1 MKQSLR
7 IIPFLL
13 GLFLFIEGF
22 LSPASAR
29 TENTNK
35 EVLVLNSINF
45 NLPWAK
51 NFYWC
56 LHDALQKQG
65 ISVKAESLSV
75 PALVNEMEAN
85 AVVTHLRQKYLEPP
99 TAIVMIGDPGWIV
112 CRELFDDV
120 WKDVP
125 VIITN
130 TRDRLPAT
138 LDILLSHEEL
148 TESNTVPAY
157 EWRKGYNVTT
167 LGQVYYVKETIGLMR
182 QLMPDMKRLAFISD
196 DRYISEAVRGD
207 VEQAM
212 TGSFPEL
219 AFEQLSTRNISTEM
233 LLDTLKSYDKT
244 TGLIYYSWF
253 ETHNQD
259 DNNYLFD
266 HIQEIITRFVH
277 SPLFLLAPE
286 DLSNNTFAGG
296 YYVSVESFGDSLL
309 QLIHRVLEGEF
320 PRDIPPALGGKPAA
334 YLCYPALQ
342 SYDIPVSLYPKEA
355 VYINLPVSFFEQYK
369 KEILMTVVLLLVVVS
384 AVGYYIHIL
393 KRAHQR
399 MKEAQL
405 KAEEANQL
413 KSAFLA
419 NMSHEIRTPLNA
431 IVGFSNLLSMVE
443 DKEEMLEY
451 AGIIETNTELL
462 LQLINDILD
471 MSKIESGMYDFHV
484 TQVDANQ
491 LMSEVEQVARLRIRT
506 DEVSLSFAE
515 RLPQCVFHTDKNR
528 LIQVLTNLVV
538 NAIKFTSQGEI
549 QIGYRLQDAHTLY
562 FYVSDTG
569 CGMSAEQCEHVF
581 ERFVKYNTFIQ
592 GTGLGLSICKMIIE
606 KLGGEI
612 GVQSESGKGSVF
624 WFTLPYRAS
633 ASL

>member
-1 MKQSLR
+1 MKQT
-7 IIPFLL
+7 PFRCLCLLLILL
-13 GLFLFIEGF
+13 GAVHSRLFAHTDKTREDVLF
-22 LSPASAR
+22 
-29 TENTNK
+29 
-35 EVLVLNSINF
+35 LNSINF

-51 NFYWC
+51 DVFWYT
-56 LHDALQKQG
+56 HQALQKKN

-75 PALVNEMEAN
+75 PALCNRKEAA
-85 AVVTHLRQKYLEPP
+85 AVVEQLRRKYDVPP
-99 TAIVMIGDPGWIV
+99 RLIVFIGDPGWIV
-112 CRELFDDV
+112 CRELFYDV

-451 AGIIETNTELL
+451 AGIIETNTDLL

>member
-1 MKQSLR
+1 MKQT
-7 IIPFLL
+7 PFRCLCLLLILL
-13 GLFLFIEGF
+13 GVVHSRLFAHTDKTREDVLF
-22 LSPASAR
+22 
-29 TENTNK
+29 
-35 EVLVLNSINF
+35 LNSINF

-51 NFYWC
+51 DVFWYT
-56 LHDALQKQG
+56 HQALQKKN

-75 PALVNEMEAN
+75 PALCNRKEAA
-85 AVVTHLRQKYLEPP
+85 AVVEQLRRKYDVPP
-99 TAIVMIGDPGWIV
+99 RLIVFIGDPGWIV

-491 LMSEVEQVARLRIRT
+491 LMSEVEQVAHLRIRT

>member
-1 MKQSLR
+1 MKQT
-7 IIPFLL
+7 PFRCLCLLLILL
-13 GLFLFIEGF
+13 GAVHSRLSAHTDKTREDVLF
-22 LSPASAR
+22 
-29 TENTNK
+29 
-35 EVLVLNSINF
+35 LNSINF

-51 NFYWC
+51 DVFWYT
-56 LHDALQKQG
+56 HQALQKKN

-75 PALVNEMEAN
+75 PALCNRKEAA
-85 AVVTHLRQKYLEPP
+85 AVVEQLRRKYDVPP
-99 TAIVMIGDPGWIV
+99 RLIVFIGDPGWIV

-130 TRDRLPAT
+130 ARDRLPAT

-413 KSAFLA
+413 KSAYLA

>member
-1 MKQSLR
+1 MKQT
-7 IIPFLL
+7 PFRCLCLLLILL
-13 GLFLFIEGF
+13 GAVHSRLSAHADKTREDVLF
-22 LSPASAR
+22 
-29 TENTNK
+29 
-35 EVLVLNSINF
+35 LNSINF

-51 NFYWC
+51 DVFWYT
-56 LHDALQKQG
+56 HQALQKKN

-75 PALVNEMEAN
+75 PALCNRKEAA
-85 AVVTHLRQKYLEPP
+85 AVVEQLRRKYDVPP
-99 TAIVMIGDPGWIV
+99 RLIVFIGDPGWIV

-443 DKEEMLEY
+443 DKEEILEY

>member
-1 MKQSLR
+1 MKQT
-7 IIPFLL
+7 PFRCLCLLLILL
-13 GLFLFIEGF
+13 GAVHSRLSAHADKTREDVLF
-22 LSPASAR
+22 
-29 TENTNK
+29 
-35 EVLVLNSINF
+35 LNSINF

-51 NFYWC
+51 DVFWYT
-56 LHDALQKQG
+56 HQALQKKN

-75 PALVNEMEAN
+75 PALCNRKEAA
-85 AVVTHLRQKYLEPP
+85 AVVEQLRRKYDVPP
-99 TAIVMIGDPGWIV
+99 RLIVFIGDPGWIV

-212 TGSFPEL
+212 TGFFPEL

-277 SPLFLLAPE
+277 FPLFLLAPE

-569 CGMSAEQCEHVF
+569 CGMSVEQCEHVF

-633 ASL
+633 SSL

>member
-1 MKQSLR
+1 MKQT
-7 IIPFLL
+7 PFRCLCLLLILL
-13 GLFLFIEGF
+13 GAVHSRLSAHTDKTREDVLF
-22 LSPASAR
+22 
-29 TENTNK
+29 
-35 EVLVLNSINF
+35 LNSINF

-51 NFYWC
+51 DVFWYT
-56 LHDALQKQG
+56 HQALQKKN

-75 PALVNEMEAN
+75 PALCNRKEAA
-85 AVVTHLRQKYLEPP
+85 AVVEQLRRKYDVPP
-99 TAIVMIGDPGWIV
+99 RLIVFIGDPGWIV

-130 TRDRLPAT
+130 ARDRLPAT

-286 DLSNNTFAGG
+286 DLSNNSFAGG

>member
-1 MKQSLR
+1 MKQT
-7 IIPFLL
+7 PFRCLCLLLILL
-13 GLFLFIEGF
+13 GAVHSRLSAHTDKTREDVLF
-22 LSPASAR
+22 
-29 TENTNK
+29 
-35 EVLVLNSINF
+35 LNSINF

-51 NFYWC
+51 DVFWYT
-56 LHDALQKQG
+56 HQALQKKN

-75 PALVNEMEAN
+75 PALCNRKEAA
-85 AVVTHLRQKYLEPP
+85 AVVEQLRRKYDVPP
-99 TAIVMIGDPGWIV
+99 RLIVFIGDPGWIV

-130 TRDRLPAT
+130 ARDRLPAT

-569 CGMSAEQCEHVF
+569 CGMSDEQCEHVF

>member
-1 MKQSLR
+1 MKQT
-7 IIPFLL
+7 PFRCLCLLLILL
-13 GLFLFIEGF
+13 GAVHSRLSAHTDKTREDVLF
-22 LSPASAR
+22 
-29 TENTNK
+29 
-35 EVLVLNSINF
+35 LNSINF

-51 NFYWC
+51 DVFWYT
-56 LHDALQKQG
+56 HQALQKKN

-75 PALVNEMEAN
+75 PALCNRKEAA
-85 AVVTHLRQKYLEPP
+85 AVVEQLRRKYDVPP
-99 TAIVMIGDPGWIV
+99 RLIVFIGDPGWIV

-130 TRDRLPAT
+130 ARDRLPAT

-562 FYVSDTG
+562 FYLSDTG

>member
-1 MKQSLR
+1 MKQT
-7 IIPFLL
+7 PFRCLCLLLILL
-13 GLFLFIEGF
+13 GAVHSRLSAHADKTREDVLF
-22 LSPASAR
+22 
-29 TENTNK
+29 
-35 EVLVLNSINF
+35 LNSINF

-51 NFYWC
+51 DVFWYT
-56 LHDALQKQG
+56 HQALQKKN

-75 PALVNEMEAN
+75 PALCNRKEAA
-85 AVVTHLRQKYLEPP
+85 AVVEQLRRKYDVPP
-99 TAIVMIGDPGWIV
+99 RLIVFIGDPGWIV

-130 TRDRLPAT
+130 ARDRLPAT

-612 GVQSESGKGSVF
+612 GVQSEAGKGSVF

>member
-1 MKQSLR
+1 MKQT
-7 IIPFLL
+7 PFRCLCLLLILL
-13 GLFLFIEGF
+13 GAVHSRLSAHADKTREDILF
-22 LSPASAR
+22 
-29 TENTNK
+29 
-35 EVLVLNSINF
+35 LNSINF

-51 NFYWC
+51 DVFWYT
-56 LHDALQKQG
+56 HQALQKKN

-75 PALVNEMEAN
+75 PALCNRKEAA
-85 AVVTHLRQKYLEPP
+85 AVVEQLRRKYDVPP
-99 TAIVMIGDPGWIV
+99 RLIVFIGDPGWIV

-130 TRDRLPAT
+130 ARDRLPAT

-491 LMSEVEQVARLRIRT
+491 LMSEVEQVAHLRIRT

-538 NAIKFTSQGEI
+538 NAIKFTLQGEI

>member
-1 MKQSLR
+1 MKQT
-7 IIPFLL
+7 PFRCLCLLLILL
-13 GLFLFIEGF
+13 GAVHSRLSAHTDKTREDVLF
-22 LSPASAR
+22 
-29 TENTNK
+29 
-35 EVLVLNSINF
+35 LNSINF

-51 NFYWC
+51 DVFWYT
-56 LHDALQKQG
+56 HQALQKKN

-75 PALVNEMEAN
+75 PALCNRKEAA
-85 AVVTHLRQKYLEPP
+85 AVVEQLRRKYDVPP
-99 TAIVMIGDPGWIV
+99 RLIVFIGDPGWIV

-130 TRDRLPAT
+130 ARDRLPAT

-515 RLPQCVFHTDKNR
+515 RLPQCVFHTDKNC

>member
-1 MKQSLR
+1 
-7 IIPFLL
+7 L
-13 GLFLFIEGF
+13 GAVHSRLSAHTDKTREDVLF
-22 LSPASAR
+22 
-29 TENTNK
+29 
-35 EVLVLNSINF
+35 LNSINF

-51 NFYWC
+51 DVFWYT
-56 LHDALQKQG
+56 HQALQKKN

-75 PALVNEMEAN
+75 PALCNRKEAA
-85 AVVTHLRQKYLEPP
+85 AVVEQLRRKYDVPP
-99 TAIVMIGDPGWIV
+99 RLIVFIGDPGWIV

-130 TRDRLPAT
+130 ARDRLPAT

>member
-1 MKQSLR
+1 MKQT
-7 IIPFLL
+7 PFRCLCLLLILL
-13 GLFLFIEGF
+13 GAVHSRLSAHADKTREDVLF
-22 LSPASAR
+22 
-29 TENTNK
+29 
-35 EVLVLNSINF
+35 LNSINF

-51 NFYWC
+51 DVFWYT
-56 LHDALQKQG
+56 HQALQKKN

-75 PALVNEMEAN
+75 PALCNRKEAA
-85 AVVTHLRQKYLEPP
+85 AVVEQLRRKYDVPP
-99 TAIVMIGDPGWIV
+99 RLIVFIGDPGWIV

-484 TQVDANQ
+484 THVDANQ

>member
-1 MKQSLR
+1 MKQT
-7 IIPFLL
+7 PFRCLCLLLILL
-13 GLFLFIEGF
+13 GAVHSRLSAHTDKTREDVLF
-22 LSPASAR
+22 
-29 TENTNK
+29 
-35 EVLVLNSINF
+35 LNSINF

-51 NFYWC
+51 DVFWYT
-56 LHDALQKQG
+56 HQALQKKN

-75 PALVNEMEAN
+75 PASCNRKEAA
-85 AVVTHLRQKYLEPP
+85 AVVEQLRRKYDVPP
-99 TAIVMIGDPGWIV
+99 RLIVFIGDPGWIV

-130 TRDRLPAT
+130 ARDRLPAT

>member
-1 MKQSLR
+1 MKQT
-7 IIPFLL
+7 PFRCLCLLLILL
-13 GLFLFIEGF
+13 GAVHSRLSAHTDKTREDVLF
-22 LSPASAR
+22 
-29 TENTNK
+29 
-35 EVLVLNSINF
+35 LNSINF

-51 NFYWC
+51 DVFWYT
-56 LHDALQKQG
+56 HQALQKKN

-75 PALVNEMEAN
+75 PALCNRKEAA
-85 AVVTHLRQKYLEPP
+85 AVVEQLRRKYDVPP
-99 TAIVMIGDPGWIV
+99 RLIVFIGDPGWIV

-130 TRDRLPAT
+130 ARDRLPAT

-296 YYVSVESFGDSLL
+296 YYVLVESFGDSLL

>member
-1 MKQSLR
+1 MKQT
-7 IIPFLL
+7 PFRCLCLLLILL
-13 GLFLFIEGF
+13 GAVHSRLSAHADKTREDVLF
-22 LSPASAR
+22 
-29 TENTNK
+29 
-35 EVLVLNSINF
+35 LNSINF

-51 NFYWC
+51 DVFWYT
-56 LHDALQKQG
+56 HQALQKKN

-75 PALVNEMEAN
+75 PALCNRKEAA
-85 AVVTHLRQKYLEPP
+85 AVVEQLRRKYDVPP
-99 TAIVMIGDPGWIV
+99 RLIVFIGDPGWIV

>member
-1 MKQSLR
+1 MKQT
-7 IIPFLL
+7 PFRCLCLLLILL
-13 GLFLFIEGF
+13 GAVHSRLSAHADKTREDVLF
-22 LSPASAR
+22 
-29 TENTNK
+29 
-35 EVLVLNSINF
+35 LNSINF

-51 NFYWC
+51 DVFWYT
-56 LHDALQKQG
+56 HQALQKKN

-75 PALVNEMEAN
+75 PALCNRKEAA
-85 AVVTHLRQKYLEPP
+85 AVVEQLRRKYDVPP
-99 TAIVMIGDPGWIV
+99 RLIVFIGDPGWIV

-130 TRDRLPAT
+130 ARDRLPAT

-244 TGLIYYSWF
+244 TGVIYYSWF

>member
-1 MKQSLR
+1 MKQT
-7 IIPFLL
+7 PFRCLCLLLILL
-13 GLFLFIEGF
+13 GAVHSRLFAHTDKTREDVLF
-22 LSPASAR
+22 
-29 TENTNK
+29 
-35 EVLVLNSINF
+35 LNSINF

-51 NFYWC
+51 DVFWYT
-56 LHDALQKQG
+56 HQALQKKN

-75 PALVNEMEAN
+75 PALCNRKEAA
-85 AVVTHLRQKYLEPP
+85 AVVEQLRRKYDVPP
-99 TAIVMIGDPGWIV
+99 RLIVFIGDPGWIV
-112 CRELFDDV
+112 CRELFYDV

>member
-1 MKQSLR
+1 MKQT
-7 IIPFLL
+7 PFRCLCLLLILL
-13 GLFLFIEGF
+13 GAVHSRLSAHADKTREDVLF
-22 LSPASAR
+22 
-29 TENTNK
+29 
-35 EVLVLNSINF
+35 LNSINF

-51 NFYWC
+51 DVFWYT
-56 LHDALQKQG
+56 HQALQKKN

-75 PALVNEMEAN
+75 PALCNRKEAA
-85 AVVTHLRQKYLEPP
+85 AVVEQLRRKYDVPP
-99 TAIVMIGDPGWIV
+99 RLIVFIGDPGWIV

-130 TRDRLPAT
+130 ARDRLPAT

-253 ETHNQD
+253 GTHNQD

-491 LMSEVEQVARLRIRT
+491 LMSEVEQVAHLRIRT

-538 NAIKFTSQGEI
+538 NAIKFTLQGEI

>member
-1 MKQSLR
+1 
-7 IIPFLL
+7 
-13 GLFLFIEGF
+13 
-22 LSPASAR
+22 
-29 TENTNK
+29 
-35 EVLVLNSINF
+35 
-45 NLPWAK
+45 
-51 NFYWC
+51 
-56 LHDALQKQG
+56 
-65 ISVKAESLSV
+65 
-75 PALVNEMEAN
+75 
-85 AVVTHLRQKYLEPP
+85 
-99 TAIVMIGDPGWIV
+99 
-112 CRELFDDV
+112 
-120 WKDVP
+120 
-125 VIITN
+125 
-130 TRDRLPAT
+130 
-138 LDILLSHEEL
+138 
-148 TESNTVPAY
+148 
-157 EWRKGYNVTT
+157 
-167 LGQVYYVKETIGLMR
+167 
-182 QLMPDMKRLAFISD
+182 
-196 DRYISEAVRGD
+196 
-207 VEQAM
+207 
-212 TGSFPEL
+212 
-219 AFEQLSTRNISTEM
+219 M

-451 AGIIETNTELL
+451 AGIIEINTELL

>member
-1 MKQSLR
+1 MKQT
-7 IIPFLL
+7 PFRCLCLLLILL
-13 GLFLFIEGF
+13 GAVHSRLSAHTDKTREDVLF
-22 LSPASAR
+22 
-29 TENTNK
+29 
-35 EVLVLNSINF
+35 LNSINF

-51 NFYWC
+51 DVFWYT
-56 LHDALQKQG
+56 HQALQKKN

-75 PALVNEMEAN
+75 PALCNRKEAA
-85 AVVTHLRQKYLEPP
+85 AVVEQLRRKYDVPP
-99 TAIVMIGDPGWIV
+99 RLIVFIGDPGWIV

-130 TRDRLPAT
+130 ARDRLPAT

-491 LMSEVEQVARLRIRT
+491 LMSEVEQVAHLRIRT

>member
-1 MKQSLR
+1 MKQT
-7 IIPFLL
+7 PFRCLCLLLILL
-13 GLFLFIEGF
+13 GAVHSRLSAHADKTREDVLFL
-22 LSPASAR
+22 
-29 TENTNK
+29 NY
-35 EVLVLNSINF
+35 INF

-51 NFYWC
+51 DVFWYT
-56 LHDALQKQG
+56 HQALQKKN

-75 PALVNEMEAN
+75 PALCNRKEAA
-85 AVVTHLRQKYLEPP
+85 AVVEQLRRKYDVPP
-99 TAIVMIGDPGWIV
+99 RLIVFIGDPGWIV

-130 TRDRLPAT
+130 ARDRLPAT

-286 DLSNNTFAGG
+286 DLYNNTFAGG

>member
-1 MKQSLR
+1 MKQT
-7 IIPFLL
+7 PFRCLCLLLILL
-13 GLFLFIEGF
+13 GAVHSRLSAHADKTREDVLF
-22 LSPASAR
+22 
-29 TENTNK
+29 
-35 EVLVLNSINF
+35 LNSINF

-51 NFYWC
+51 DVFWYT
-56 LHDALQKQG
+56 HQALQKKN

-75 PALVNEMEAN
+75 PALCNRKEAA
-85 AVVTHLRQKYLEPP
+85 AVVEQLRRKYDVPP
-99 TAIVMIGDPGWIV
+99 RLIVFIGDPGWIV

-130 TRDRLPAT
+130 ARDRLPAT

-309 QLIHRVLEGEF
+309 QLIHRVEGEF

>member
-1 MKQSLR
+1 MKQT
-7 IIPFLL
+7 PFRCLCLLLILL
-13 GLFLFIEGF
+13 GAVHSRLSAHTDKTREDVLFL
-22 LSPASAR
+22 S
-29 TENTNK
+29 
-35 EVLVLNSINF
+35 SINF

-51 NFYWC
+51 DVFWYT
-56 LHDALQKQG
+56 HQALQKKN

-75 PALVNEMEAN
+75 PALCNRKEAA
-85 AVVTHLRQKYLEPP
+85 AVVEQLRRKYDVPP
-99 TAIVMIGDPGWIV
+99 RLIVFIGDPGWIV

-130 TRDRLPAT
+130 ARDRLPAT

>member
-1 MKQSLR
+1 MKQT
-7 IIPFLL
+7 PFRCLCLLLILL
-13 GLFLFIEGF
+13 GAVHSRLSAHTDKTREDVLF
-22 LSPASAR
+22 
-29 TENTNK
+29 
-35 EVLVLNSINF
+35 LNSINF

-51 NFYWC
+51 DVFWYT
-56 LHDALQKQG
+56 HQALQKKN

-75 PALVNEMEAN
+75 PALCNRKEAA
-85 AVVTHLRQKYLEPP
+85 AVVEQLRRKYDVPP
-99 TAIVMIGDPGWIV
+99 RLIVFIGDPGWIV

-419 NMSHEIRTPLNA
+419 NMSHVIRTPLNA

-506 DEVSLSFAE
+506 DEVSLSFAK

>member
-1 MKQSLR
+1 MKQT
-7 IIPFLL
+7 PFRCLCLLLILL
-13 GLFLFIEGF
+13 GAVHSRLSAHTDKTREDVLF
-22 LSPASAR
+22 
-29 TENTNK
+29 
-35 EVLVLNSINF
+35 LNSINF

-51 NFYWC
+51 DVFWYT
-56 LHDALQKQG
+56 HQALQKKN

-75 PALVNEMEAN
+75 PALCNRKEAA
-85 AVVTHLRQKYLEPP
+85 AVVEQLRRKYDVPP
-99 TAIVMIGDPGWIV
+99 RLIVFIGDPGWIV

-130 TRDRLPAT
+130 ARDRLPAT

-266 HIQEIITRFVH
+266 LIQEIITRFVH

>member
-1 MKQSLR
+1 
-7 IIPFLL
+7 LL
-13 GLFLFIEGF
+13 GAVHSRLSAHTDKTREDVLF
-22 LSPASAR
+22 
-29 TENTNK
+29 
-35 EVLVLNSINF
+35 LNSINF

-51 NFYWC
+51 DVFWYT
-56 LHDALQKQG
+56 HQALQKKN

-75 PALVNEMEAN
+75 PALCNRKEAA
-85 AVVTHLRQKYLEPP
+85 AVVEQLRRKYDVPP
-99 TAIVMIGDPGWIV
+99 RLIVFIGDPGWIV

-506 DEVSLSFAE
+506 DEVSLSFAK

>member
-1 MKQSLR
+1 M
-7 IIPFLL
+7 F
-13 GLFLFIEGF
+13 
-22 LSPASAR
+22 
-29 TENTNK
+29 
-35 EVLVLNSINF
+35 LNSINF

-51 NFYWC
+51 DVFWYT
-56 LHDALQKQG
+56 HQALQKKN

-75 PALVNEMEAN
+75 PALCNRKEAA
-85 AVVTHLRQKYLEPP
+85 AVVEQLRRKYDVPP
-99 TAIVMIGDPGWIV
+99 RLIVFIGDPGWIV

-130 TRDRLPAT
+130 ARDRLPAT

-182 QLMPDMKRLAFISD
+182 QLMPDMKRMAFISD

>member
-1 MKQSLR
+1 MKQT
-7 IIPFLL
+7 PFRCLCLLLILL
-13 GLFLFIEGF
+13 GAVHSRLSAHADKTREDVLF
-22 LSPASAR
+22 
-29 TENTNK
+29 
-35 EVLVLNSINF
+35 LNSINF

-51 NFYWC
+51 DVFWYT
-56 LHDALQKQG
+56 HQALQKKN

-75 PALVNEMEAN
+75 PALCNRKEAA
-85 AVVTHLRQKYLEPP
+85 AVVEQLRRKYDVPP
-99 TAIVMIGDPGWIV
+99 RLIVFIGDPGWIV

-419 NMSHEIRTPLNA
+419 NMSYEIRTPLNA

>member
-1 MKQSLR
+1 M
-7 IIPFLL
+7 F
-13 GLFLFIEGF
+13 
-22 LSPASAR
+22 
-29 TENTNK
+29 
-35 EVLVLNSINF
+35 LNSINF

-51 NFYWC
+51 DVFWYT
-56 LHDALQKQG
+56 HQALQKKN

-75 PALVNEMEAN
+75 PALCNRKEAA
-85 AVVTHLRQKYLEPP
+85 AVVEQLRRKYDVPP
-99 TAIVMIGDPGWIV
+99 RLIVFIGDPGWIV

>member
-1 MKQSLR
+1 MKQT
-7 IIPFLL
+7 PFRCLCLLLILL
-13 GLFLFIEGF
+13 GAVHSRLSAHTDKTREDVLF
-22 LSPASAR
+22 
-29 TENTNK
+29 
-35 EVLVLNSINF
+35 LNSINF

-51 NFYWC
+51 DVFWYT
-56 LHDALQKQG
+56 HQALQKKN

-75 PALVNEMEAN
+75 PALCNRKEAA
-85 AVVTHLRQKYLEPP
+85 AVVEQLRRKYDVPP
-99 TAIVMIGDPGWIV
+99 RLIVFIGDPGWIV

-130 TRDRLPAT
+130 ARDRLPAT

-569 CGMSAEQCEHVF
+569 CGMSVEQCEHVF

-633 ASL
+633 SSL

>member
-1 MKQSLR
+1 MKQT
-7 IIPFLL
+7 PFRCLCLLLILL
-13 GLFLFIEGF
+13 GAVHSRLSAHTDKTREDVLF
-22 LSPASAR
+22 
-29 TENTNK
+29 
-35 EVLVLNSINF
+35 LNSINF

-51 NFYWC
+51 DVFWYT
-56 LHDALQKQG
+56 HQALQKKN

-75 PALVNEMEAN
+75 PALCNRKEAA
-85 AVVTHLRQKYLEPP
+85 AVVEQLRRKYDVPP
-99 TAIVMIGDPGWIV
+99 RLIVFIGDPGWIV
-112 CRELFDDV
+112 CRELLDDV

>member
-1 MKQSLR
+1 MKQT
-7 IIPFLL
+7 PFRCLCLLLILL
-13 GLFLFIEGF
+13 GAVHSRLSAHADKTREDVLF
-22 LSPASAR
+22 
-29 TENTNK
+29 
-35 EVLVLNSINF
+35 LNSINF

-51 NFYWC
+51 DVFWYT
-56 LHDALQKQG
+56 HQALQKKN

-75 PALVNEMEAN
+75 PALCNRKEAA
-85 AVVTHLRQKYLEPP
+85 AVVEQLRRKYDVPP
-99 TAIVMIGDPGWIV
+99 RLIVFIGDPGWIV

-286 DLSNNTFAGG
+286 DLSNNPFAGG